1 MCYIL
6 SITLISSSA
15 AVTLKYLYPNLSSY
29 ITNLASQISFS
40 EVSSRKSTSTTSGNN
55 SSKGGLE
62 TSLKAESE
70 LHGMHR
76 VTSNDLTFPY
86 CVQTVSN

>member
-1 MCYIL
+1 MLYFKHNSYFKL
-6 SITLISSSA
+6 STNIKIFVSKLIF
-15 AVTLKYLYPNLSSY
+15 LHY
-29 ITNLASQISFS
+29 ITNLASQITFS
-40 EVSSRKSTSTTSGNN
+40 EESSRKSTSTTSGNN

-62 TSLKAESE
+62 TSLKDESE
-70 LHGMHR
+70 LHSMHR